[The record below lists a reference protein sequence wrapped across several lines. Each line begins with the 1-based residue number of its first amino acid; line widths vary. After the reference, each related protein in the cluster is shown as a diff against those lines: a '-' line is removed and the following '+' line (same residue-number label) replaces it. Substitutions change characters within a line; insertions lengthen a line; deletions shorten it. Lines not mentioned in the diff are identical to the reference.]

1 MAEAS
6 RLDAQHDDLVRNIH
20 NSLTVLAKVSKA
32 GDEHLRLRDL
42 LFPEGLRTT
51 NRATVPRG
59 KAWSSHRRTP
69 SSR

>member
-32 GDEHLRLRDL
+32 GEEPVRLRDL
-42 LFPEGLRTT
+42 LFPEGLHTT
-51 NRATVPRG
+51 NKSHSAEGRG
-59 KAWSSHRRTP
+59 LVFSS
-69 SSR
+69 